1 MANIPITDNTT
12 LLNTLKAK
20 AQALPAKGSGS
31 TDAPDLSGITAAA
44 EDILA
49 GKKSV
54 DATGAEITGTM
65 TNRGA
70 WSSTKTSNG
79 SVTIPEGYHNG
90 SGEVTVNVS
99 STTTIPTDGD
109 AATSDVL
116 TGKTFY
122 SGGSKKTGTMTN
134 QGAWST
140 TKTSNGD
147 VPIPAGFH
155 NGSGKVT
162 VNISTSTPTGAL
174 DTPSISFD
182 KTLGRFT
189 ATSKVKTS
197 GYIST
202 SDTTTNSYTLTRYLG
217 GEYTPTKESKTVSL
231 AEKYCTGD
239 VVIKGDDNLIP
250 ANIKNGISIFGVAG
264 SYTGDGANVI
274 SITSD
279 RTWNSTLDSSF
290 DYHRIA
296 YFSVK
301 ISNVKY
307 VMCMATATSGTY
319 DSSNASNPDS
329 VEAIIFDVTNKT
341 CYIRTSSSLSTV
353 ETEIGGGTHPLVIFK
368 NDDSYGFSV
377 FVKGTYLCYDTY
389 RTFIVS

>member
-20 AQALPAKGSGS
+20 AQALPANGSGS

-147 VPIPAGFH
+147 VQIPAGFH

-162 VNISTSTPTGAL
+162 VNVSTSTSAGAL
-174 DTPSISFD
+174 DTPSINFD
-182 KTLGRFT
+182 TTNGKFT

-202 SDTTTNSYTLTRYLG
+202 SETKSASYILTRYLG

-231 AEKYCTGD
+231 TEKYCTGD
-239 VVIKGDDNLIP
+239 VVIKGDNNLIP

-264 SYTGDGANVI
+264 SYTGDGANVL

-296 YFSVK
+296 YFSIK
-301 ISNVKY
+301 IVAKY

-319 DSSNASNPDS
+319 DSSNVSNPDS
-329 VEAIIFDVTNKT
+329 VEAIFFNVTNKT

-389 RTFIVS
+389 RTFIVG

>member
-12 LLNTLKAK
+12 LLNALKTK
-20 AQALPAKGSGS
+20 AQNLPNRGTGSGGGSGS
-31 TDAPDLSGITAAA
+31 TDLSFVTATAS
-44 EDILA
+44 DILE
-49 GKKSV
+49 GKK
-54 DATGAEITGTM
+54 GAD
-65 TNRGA
+65 
-70 WSSTKTSNG
+70 SSGNPVNG
-79 SVTIPEGYHNG
+79 S
-90 SGEVTVNVS
+90 
-99 STTTIPTDGD
+99 
-109 AATSDVL
+109 
-116 TGKTFY
+116 
-122 SGGSKKTGTMTN
+122 MTN

-155 NGSGKVT
+155 NGSGKVS
-162 VNISTSTPTGAL
+162 VNVSTSAGEL
-174 DTPSISFD
+174 DKPSIDFD
-182 KTLGRFT
+182 TTTGKFT
-189 ATSKVKTS
+189 ATSNVKTS

-202 SDTTTNSYTLTRYLG
+202 SETKTASYTITRYLG

-231 AEKYCTGD
+231 TGKYCTGD
-239 VVIKGDDNLIP
+239 AVIKGDNNLVP
-250 ANIKNGISIFGVAG
+250 ENIKNGTSIFGVQGTYA
-264 SYTGDGANVI
+264 GDGGNVI
-274 SITSD
+274 SITSS
-279 RTWNSTLDSSF
+279 RTWDSTLDSSF

-307 VMCMATATSGTY
+307 VMCMATATNGTY
-319 DSSNASNPDS
+319 DSSNESNPDS

>member
-353 ETEIGGGTHPLVIFK
+353 ETEIGGGTQPLVIFK

>member
-65 TNRGA
+65 INRGA
-70 WSSTKTSNG
+70 WTSTKTSNG

-90 SGEVTVNVS
+90 SGKVTVSVS

-134 QGAWST
+134 NGAWTST
-140 TKTSNGD
+140 ATSNGS
-147 VPIPAGFH
+147 VTIPAGYH

-162 VNISTSTPTGAL
+162 VNVAASGSTYSTLEP
-174 DTPSISFD
+174 D
-182 KTLGRFT
+182 
-189 ATSKVKTS
+189 
-197 GYIST
+197 
-202 SDTTTNSYTLTRYLG
+202 
-217 GEYTPTKESKTVSL
+217 SKTVSSYHYVNFTDSAFSNITTSNITGFMLYRSSTATFVGGNVL
-231 AEKYCTGD
+231 AVYCD
-239 VVIKGDDNLIP
+239 VENNKMVIFIASSDTESE
-250 ANIKNGISIFGVAG
+250 A
-264 SYTGDGANVI
+264 
-274 SITSD
+274 TSD
-279 RTWNSTLDSSF
+279 TASNNFVTYSKSG
-290 DYHRIA
+290 
-296 YFSVK
+296 SVFTVR
-301 ISNVKY
+301 SENLTY
-307 VMCMATATSGTY
+307 DGTY
-319 DSSNASNPDS
+319 K
-329 VEAIIFDVTNKT
+329 VIVTYK
-341 CYIRTSSSLSTV
+341 S
-353 ETEIGGGTHPLVIFK
+353 
-368 NDDSYGFSV
+368 
-377 FVKGTYLCYDTY
+377 
-389 RTFIVS
+389 

>member
-12 LLNTLKAK
+12 LLNALKAK

-31 TDAPDLSGITAAA
+31 TDAPDLSGITAAE

-54 DATGAEITGTM
+54 DATGAEI
-65 TNRGA
+65 
-70 WSSTKTSNG
+70 
-79 SVTIPEGYHNG
+79 
-90 SGEVTVNVS
+90 
-99 STTTIPTDGD
+99 
-109 AATSDVL
+109 
-116 TGKTFY
+116 
-122 SGGSKKTGTMTN
+122 TGTMTN

-162 VNISTSTPTGAL
+162 VNVSTSTPTGEL

-202 SDTTTNSYTLTRYLG
+202 SDTTTKSYTITRYLG

-231 AEKYCTGD
+231 TEKYCTGD
-239 VVIKGDDNLIP
+239 VVIKGDNNLIP

-274 SITSD
+274 SITTNRS
-279 RTWNSTLDSSF
+279 WNNTVDSSY

-296 YFSVK
+296 YFSVTV
-301 ISNVKY
+301 SNVKY

-319 DSSNASNPDS
+319 DSSNVNNPDS
-329 VEAIIFDVTNKT
+329 VEAIIFDATNKT
-341 CYIRTSSSLSTV
+341 CYIRTSDPLATI
-353 ETEIGGGTHPLVIFK
+353 ETEIGSGTNPLVIFK

-389 RTFIVS
+389 RTFIVG

>member
-1 MANIPITDNTT
+1 MAVKIPIEDNTT
-12 LLNTLKAK
+12 LLNALKTK
-20 AQALPAKGSGS
+20 AQSLPDGGSSGG
-31 TDAPDLSGITAAA
+31 DIDLSGVTAGAS
-44 EDILA
+44 DVLY
-49 GKKSV
+49 GKV
-54 DATGAEITGTM
+54 IVGANGLEVVGM
-65 TNRGA
+65 MPNKGA
-70 WSSTKTSNG
+70 WNSTATSNG
-79 SVTIPEGYHNG
+79 SVAIPEGYHNG
-90 SGEVTVNVS
+90 SGKVTVDVPS
-99 STTTIPTDGD
+99 STTIPTDGD

-122 SGGSKKTGTMTN
+122 SGGSKKTGAMTN
-134 QGAWST
+134 RGAWST
-140 TKTSNGD
+140 NKTSNGD
-147 VPIPAGFH
+147 VPIPAGYH

-162 VNISTSTPTGAL
+162 VNVSTSTTTGEL

-182 KTLGRFT
+182 KKLGRFT

-202 SDTTTNSYTLTRYLG
+202 SDTTTKSYTIARYLG

-231 AEKYCTGD
+231 TEKYCTGD
-239 VVIKGDDNLIP
+239 VVIKGDNNLIP

-296 YFSVK
+296 YFSIKV
-301 ISNVKY
+301 SNVKY

-319 DSSNASNPDS
+319 DSSNVSDPDS
-329 VEAIIFDVTNKT
+329 VEAIIFDVTGKT
-341 CYIRTSSSLSTV
+341 CYIRTSSSTSTV

>member
-20 AQALPAKGSGS
+20 VQALPAKGSGS

-65 TNRGA
+65 TNHGA
-70 WSSTKTSNG
+70 WTSTQTSNG
-79 SVTIPEGYHNG
+79 SVTIPAGYHNG

-109 AATSDVL
+109 ATTPDVL

-134 QGAWST
+134 NGAWST

-147 VPIPAGFH
+147 VPIPAGYH

-162 VNISTSTPTGAL
+162 VNVSTSTPAGAL

-202 SDTTTNSYTLTRYLG
+202 SDTTTKSYTITRYLG

-231 AEKYCTGD
+231 TEKYCTGD
-239 VVIKGDDNLIP
+239 VVIKGDNNLIP
-250 ANIKNGISIFGVAG
+250 ENIKNGISIFGVAG
-264 SYTGDGANVI
+264 SYTGDGATVL

-279 RTWNSTLDSSF
+279 RTWDSTLDSSF

-301 ISNVKY
+301 IANVKY

-319 DSSNASNPDS
+319 DSSNVNDPDS
-329 VEAIIFDVTNKT
+329 VEAIFFGVTNKT
-341 CYIRTSSSLSTV
+341 CYIRTSSSLATV

-368 NDDSYGFSV
+368 DDDSYGFSV

>member
-12 LLNTLKAK
+12 RLNALKTK
-20 AQALPAKGSGS
+20 AQNLPNRGTGSGGGSGS
-31 TDAPDLSGITAAA
+31 TDLSFVTATAS
-44 EDILA
+44 DILA
-49 GKKSV
+49 GK
-54 DATGAEITGTM
+54 TGAD
-65 TNRGA
+65 
-70 WSSTKTSNG
+70 SSGNAVNG
-79 SVTIPEGYHNG
+79 S
-90 SGEVTVNVS
+90 
-99 STTTIPTDGD
+99 
-109 AATSDVL
+109 
-116 TGKTFY
+116 
-122 SGGSKKTGTMTN
+122 MTN

-155 NGSGKVT
+155 NGSGKVS
-162 VNISTSTPTGAL
+162 VNVSPSAGAL

-182 KTLGRFT
+182 TTNGKFT

-197 GYIST
+197 GYLST
-202 SDTTTNSYTLTRYLG
+202 SDTKTASYTISNKYLG
-217 GEYTPTKESKTVSL
+217 GTYTPTKASRTIAL
-231 AEKYCTGD
+231 TGKYCTGN
-239 VVIKGDDNLIP
+239 VVIKGDNNLVSE
-250 ANIKNGISIFGVAG
+250 NIRKNASIFGVPG
-264 SYTGDGANVI
+264 SYTGDGGNVI
-274 SITSD
+274 SITSS

-296 YFSVK
+296 YFSAPT
-301 ISNVKY
+301 SAKY
-307 VMCMATATSGTY
+307 VMCMATSTNGTY

-368 NDDSYGFSV
+368 NDDSFGFSV

-389 RTFIVS
+389 RTFIVT

>member
-12 LLNTLKAK
+12 LLNALKAK

-54 DATGAEITGTM
+54 DATGAEIIGTM

-70 WSSTKTSNG
+70 WTST
-79 SVTIPEGYHNG
+79 
-90 SGEVTVNVS
+90 
-99 STTTIPTDGD
+99 
-109 AATSDVL
+109 
-116 TGKTFY
+116 
-122 SGGSKKTGTMTN
+122 
-134 QGAWST
+134 Q
-140 TKTSNGD
+140 TSNGD

-162 VNISTSTPTGAL
+162 VNVSTSTATGAL

-182 KTLGRFT
+182 KKLGRFT

-202 SDTTTNSYTLTRYLG
+202 SDTTTKSYTITRYLG

-231 AEKYCTGD
+231 TEKYCTGD
-239 VVIKGDDNLIP
+239 VVIKGDNNLIP

-274 SITSD
+274 SITTNRSWD
-279 RTWNSTLDSSF
+279 STVDSSY

-296 YFSVK
+296 YFSV
-301 ISNVKY
+301 SVSSVKY

-329 VEAIIFDVTNKT
+329 VEAIIFDATNKT
-341 CYIRTSSSLSTV
+341 CYIRTSDPLATI
-353 ETEIGGGTHPLVIFK
+353 ETEIGGGTHPSVIFK
-368 NDDSYGFSV
+368 NDSSNGFAV

-389 RTFIVS
+389 RTFIVG

>member
-12 LLNTLKAK
+12 LLNALKAK
-20 AQALPAKGSGS
+20 VQALPAKVSGS

-70 WSSTKTSNG
+70 WTSTKTSNG

-155 NGSGKVT
+155 NGSGKVS
-162 VNISTSTPTGAL
+162 VNVSTSTTTGEL

-231 AEKYCTGD
+231 TEKYCTGD
-239 VVIKGDDNLIP
+239 VVIKGDNNLIP

-301 ISNVKY
+301 IANVKY

>member
-12 LLNTLKAK
+12 LLNALKAK

-70 WSSTKTSNG
+70 WTSTKTSNG
-79 SVTIPEGYHNG
+79 SVTIPAGYHNG
-90 SGEVTVNVS
+90 SGKVTVNVS

-162 VNISTSTPTGAL
+162 VNVSTSTATGAL

-202 SDTTTNSYTLTRYLG
+202 SDTTTKSYTITRYLG

-231 AEKYCTGD
+231 TEKYCTGD
-239 VVIKGDDNLIP
+239 VVIKGDNNLIP
-250 ANIKNGISIFGVAG
+250 ENIKNGISIFGVAG
-264 SYTGDGANVI
+264 SYTGDGANVF

-296 YFSVK
+296 YFSIKV
-301 ISNVKY
+301 SNVKY

-319 DSSNASNPDS
+319 DSSNESNPDS
-329 VEAIIFDVTNKT
+329 VEAINFDVTNKT

-389 RTFIVS
+389 RTFIVG

>member
-20 AQALPAKGSGS
+20 VQALPAKGSGS

-54 DATGAEITGTM
+54 DATGTEITGTM
-65 TNRGA
+65 TNNGA
-70 WSSTKTSNG
+70 WTSTKTSNG

-90 SGEVTVNVS
+90 SGKVTVNVS
-99 STTTIPTDGD
+99 
-109 AATSDVL
+109 
-116 TGKTFY
+116 
-122 SGGSKKTGTMTN
+122 
-134 QGAWST
+134 
-140 TKTSNGD
+140 
-147 VPIPAGFH
+147 
-155 NGSGKVT
+155 
-162 VNISTSTPTGAL
+162 TSTATGAL
-174 DTPSISFD
+174 DTPSISFN
-182 KTLGRFT
+182 KMSAKFT

-202 SDTTTNSYTLTRYLG
+202 SDTTTKSYNLTRYLG
-217 GEYTPTKESKTVSL
+217 GEYTPTRESKTITL
-231 AEKYCTGD
+231 KNQYCTGD
-239 VVIKGDDNLIP
+239 AVIKGDNNLVP
-250 ANIKNGISIFGVAG
+250 ENIKKDISIFGVAG

-296 YFSVK
+296 YFSTK
-301 ISNVKY
+301 MSNVKY
-307 VMCMATATSGTY
+307 VMCMATATTGTY
-319 DSSNASNPDS
+319 DSSNESNPDS

-389 RTFIVS
+389 RTFIVG

>member
-1 MANIPITDNTT
+1 MAVKIPIEDNTT
-12 LLNTLKAK
+12 LLNALKTK
-20 AQALPAKGSGS
+20 AQSLPDGGSSGG
-31 TDAPDLSGITAAA
+31 DIDLSGVTAGAS
-44 EDILA
+44 DVLY
-49 GKKSV
+49 GKV
-54 DATGAEITGTM
+54 IVGANGLEVVGM
-65 TNRGA
+65 MPNKGA
-70 WSSTKTSNG
+70 WNSTATSNG
-79 SVTIPEGYHNG
+79 SVAIPEGYHNG
-90 SGEVTVNVS
+90 SGKVTVNVPS
-99 STTTIPTDGD
+99 STTIPTDGD

-134 QGAWST
+134 HGAWTS
-140 TKTSNGD
+140 TKTSNGS
-147 VPIPAGFH
+147 VTIPEGYH

-162 VNISTSTPTGAL
+162 VNVSTSTTTGEL

-182 KTLGRFT
+182 KKLGRFT

-202 SDTTTNSYTLTRYLG
+202 SDTTTKSYTITRYLG

-231 AEKYCTGD
+231 TEKYCTGD
-239 VVIKGDDNLIP
+239 VVIKGDNNLIP

-296 YFSVK
+296 YFSIKV
-301 ISNVKY
+301 SSVKY

-319 DSSNASNPDS
+319 DSSNVRHPDS
-329 VEAIIFDVTNKT
+329 VEAINFDVTNKT

>member
-12 LLNTLKAK
+12 LLNALKTK
-20 AQALPAKGSGS
+20 AQNLPNRGTGSGGGSGS
-31 TDAPDLSGITAAA
+31 TDLSFVTATAS
-44 EDILA
+44 DILE
-49 GKKSV
+49 GKK
-54 DATGAEITGTM
+54 GADSSGNPVNGSM

-70 WSSTKTSNG
+70 WTSTKTSNG

-90 SGEVTVNVS
+90 SGKVTVNVS
-99 STTTIPTDGD
+99 
-109 AATSDVL
+109 
-116 TGKTFY
+116 
-122 SGGSKKTGTMTN
+122 
-134 QGAWST
+134 
-140 TKTSNGD
+140 
-147 VPIPAGFH
+147 
-155 NGSGKVT
+155 
-162 VNISTSTPTGAL
+162 TSTATGEL
-174 DTPSISFD
+174 DTPSISFN
-182 KTLGRFT
+182 KMSGRFT

-202 SDTTTNSYTLTRYLG
+202 SDTTTKSYNLTRYLG
-217 GEYTPTKESKTVSL
+217 GEYTPTRESKTITL
-231 AEKYCTGD
+231 KNQYCTGD
-239 VVIKGDDNLIP
+239 AVIKGDNNLVP
-250 ANIKNGISIFGVAG
+250 ANIKKGISIFGVAG

-296 YFSVK
+296 YFS
-301 ISNVKY
+301 IPTSAKY

-319 DSSNASNPDS
+319 DSSNVSDPDS
-329 VEAIIFDVTNKT
+329 VEAINFDVTNKT

>member
-12 LLNTLKAK
+12 LLNALKAK

-65 TNRGA
+65 TNNGA
-70 WSSTKTSNG
+70 WTSTKTSNG

-90 SGEVTVNVS
+90 SGKVTVNVS

-140 TKTSNGD
+140 TKTSNGS
-147 VPIPAGFH
+147 VTIPAGFH

-162 VNISTSTPTGAL
+162 VNVSTSTATGAL

-182 KTLGRFT
+182 KNLGKFT
-189 ATSKVKTS
+189 ATSRVKTS

-202 SDTTTNSYTLTRYLG
+202 SDTTTKSYTITRYLG

-231 AEKYCTGD
+231 NEKYCTGD
-239 VVIKGDDNLIP
+239 VVIKGDNNLIP
-250 ANIKNGISIFGVAG
+250 GNIKNGISIFGVAG

-301 ISNVKY
+301 VSNVKY

-329 VEAIIFDVTNKT
+329 VEAIIFDVTGKT
-341 CYIRTSSSLSTV
+341 CYIRTSDPLATI
-353 ETEIGGGTHPLVIFK
+353 ETEIDGGTHPLVIFK

-389 RTFIVS
+389 RTFIVG